1 MQKEIRP
8 VVLYR
13 AILSV
18 VALGYSAVVSPYPSH
33 APSVRLVWLIM
44 GYSLFALLPVLW
56 ATIRGASDWFR
67 TASGTI
73 LLRITCVVD
82 VLFLLA
88 LAYGAGEGNDL
99 WATFFIPWA
108 VMLVLCHRH
117 AIPIPILDTILGIVL
132 AVMIVLTVWIAIRSV
147 PISPV
152 ANALILWGVFLEG
165 WVMLRFLSEERREWS
180 HRLERDAQELDNL
193 KNMTDAIPTGL
204 VLLKNGTVAAATE
217 PGESLLGFVPGKSLS
232 ESRLPKN
239 IVQSL
244 QESRLE
250 DEGPYEA
257 ECPAE
262 LKDGTKIYVGI
273 SAFPVADGKEMQVL
287 VLETRKAS
295 ALREKRLSRSNRL
308 ASVGQ
313 LAAGMAHELGNP
325 IAIIKSCASY
335 LVGQYERGD
344 PRLEEIEIIQRESG
358 RCQDLLAR
366 LKSLASA
373 KEEARC
379 FDLRSSVQEAVS
391 LVRYQTREIDLS
403 LSMPRESV
411 PIFADPGQLVA
422 LLVNLLLNAV
432 QSMAETPKEAGIA
445 VVLET
450 GKEKETVLRITDH
463 GRGMT
468 AEEREKIFDP
478 FYTGRPDGTGLGLSI
493 VNQVIE
499 QIGGRIDLESEPGKG
514 TTFTITVPLSED
526 SMNMENSR

>member
-44 GYSLFALLPVLW
+44 GYGLFALLPVLW
-56 ATIRGASDWFR
+56 ATIRGASEWFR

-73 LLRITCVVD
+73 PLRITCGVD

-108 VMLVLCHRH
+108 IMLVLCHRQ
-117 AIPIPILDTILGIVL
+117 AIPVPILDTILGIVL

-165 WVMLRFLSEERREWS
+165 WVMLRFFSEERREWS
-180 HRLERDAQELDNL
+180 YRLERDAQELDSL

-204 VLLKNGTVAAATE
+204 VLLRNGTVAAATG
-217 PGESLLGFVPGKSLS
+217 PGESLLGFVRGKSLS
-232 ESRLPKN
+232 ESRLPKS

-344 PRLEEIEIIQRESG
+344 PRLEEIEII
-358 RCQDLLAR
+358 
-366 LKSLASA
+366 
-373 KEEARC
+373 
-379 FDLRSSVQEAVS
+379 
-391 LVRYQTREIDLS
+391 
-403 LSMPRESV
+403 
-411 PIFADPGQLVA
+411 
-422 LLVNLLLNAV
+422 
-432 QSMAETPKEAGIA
+432 
-445 VVLET
+445 
-450 GKEKETVLRITDH
+450 
-463 GRGMT
+463 
-468 AEEREKIFDP
+468 
-478 FYTGRPDGTGLGLSI
+478 
-493 VNQVIE
+493 
-499 QIGGRIDLESEPGKG
+499 
-514 TTFTITVPLSED
+514 
-526 SMNMENSR
+526 